1 MKKILT
7 FTLALLILV
16 STSACGGG
24 KSSGSS
30 NADSSASGT
39 VESKTSAAASA
50 NESQS
55 QSSAPAEAAKLSGK
69 LTLIQLDDRDASV
82 LRGMRVSG
90 NRIGSGEDINGK
102 QASLTDVRC
111 IFELNEWVD
120 FYPDAD
126 AQTNL
131 RVWALKHR
139 DDRDYYTTCT
149 FSEQMP
155 DYAASSDLRAPAAE
169 DDQDSSWGSFY
180 LNPDDCAAGYYDL
193 VFTND
198 GKAIA
203 TLLTRFYGENE
214 LSGKSGAEL
223 EKLMHE

>member
-1 MKKILT
+1 
-7 FTLALLILV
+7 
-16 STSACGGG
+16 
-24 KSSGSS
+24 
-30 NADSSASGT
+30 
-39 VESKTSAAASA
+39 
-50 NESQS
+50 
-55 QSSAPAEAAKLSGK
+55 
-69 LTLIQLDDRDASV
+69 
-82 LRGMRVSG
+82 MRVSG

-214 LSGKSGAEL
+214 LSGKSAAEL

>member
-69 LTLIQLDDRDASV
+69 LTLIHLDDRDASV
-82 LRGMRVSG
+82 LRGMRVTG

-139 DDRDYYTTCT
+139 DDQDYYTTCT

-169 DDQDSSWGSFY
+169 EDQDSSWGSFY

-193 VFTND
+193 VFTNE

-203 TLLTRFYGENE
+203 TLLTRFYGESE